1 MDKEEQQVLELLQD
15 KKWRLSNLYYIKD
28 KSGNKVLFEPNWAQ
42 LELLKPHY
50 LNIILKARQLGVT
63 TYHALL

>member
-1 MDKEEQQVLELLQD
+1 MQESEAIKLLSD
-15 KKWRLSNLYYIKD
+15 KKWRMSNLYYIKD
-28 KSGNKVLFEPNWAQ
+28 KSGQKILFEPNWAQ

-63 TYHALL
+63 TFHALL

>member
-1 MDKEEQQVLELLQD
+1 MNIDESKAVELLSN
-15 KKWRLSNLYYIKD
+15 KLWRMSNLYYIKD
-28 KSGNKVLFEPNWAQ
+28 KSGNKVLFTPNWAQ

-63 TYHALL
+63 TFHALL